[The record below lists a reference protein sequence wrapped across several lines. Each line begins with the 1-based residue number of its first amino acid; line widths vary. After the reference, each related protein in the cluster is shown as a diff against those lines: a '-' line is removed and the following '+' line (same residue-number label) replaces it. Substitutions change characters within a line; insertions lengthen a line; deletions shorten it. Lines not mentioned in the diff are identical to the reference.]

1 MARLDSELVSRGIAR
16 SRERAKEMI
25 KSGAVTVNGR
35 TAKKASDEVA
45 PDDVIVSSEK
55 ELYVGRGALKLEKA
69 VSEFGLELEGKVCLD
84 IGASTGGFTEY
95 MLLHGARRV
104 YAVDVGHGQ
113 LAEPLRR
120 DERVVNMEGTDI
132 REVSG
137 DMIGGY
143 ADFISADVSFISLT
157 KILPKMYELL
167 ADEGCA
173 AVLIKPQF
181 EAGRSD
187 IGKRGIVKDRRVHER
202 ILGEIDSFAR
212 LIGFAPVNYTF
223 SPVKG
228 GSGNIEYLAE
238 LKKTAEVP
246 PLCDL
251 KATVNDAFAA
261 LQISFRRN
269 L

>member
-1 MARLDSELVSRGIAR
+1 MARLDSELVTRGLAR

-35 TAKKASDEVA
+35 TAKKASDEVV
-45 PDDVIVSSEK
+45 PEDVIVSSEQ
-55 ELYVGRGALKLEKA
+55 EVYVGRGALKLEKA
-69 VSEFGLELEGKVCLD
+69 AETFGLDFTGKVCLD

-95 MLLHGARRV
+95 MLIHGAERV

-113 LAEPLRR
+113 LAESLRR

-132 REVSG
+132 REVTPE
-137 DMIGGY
+137 MICGC

-157 KILPKMYELL
+157 KILPKVYELL
-167 ADEGCA
+167 SDDGIA

-187 IGKRGIVKDRRVHER
+187 IGKRGVVKDRKVHER
-202 ILGEIDSFAR
+202 ILREIDSFAR
-212 LIGFAPVNYTF
+212 LMGFVPVGYTF

-238 LKKTAEVP
+238 LKKTGEA
-246 PLCDL
+246 PLCDI
-251 KATVNDAFAA
+251 KKTVDEAFAA
-261 LQISFRRN
+261 L
-269 L
+269 